1 MYANGG
7 VTCAEDALTF
17 LRDTHA
23 AGVAIGRAALKSP
36 WIFEDI
42 AALRRGETVKPRLA
56 PERVALLI
64 RLATLACGHRPEGV
78 AICEMRRFCG
88 WMLTGL
94 TGCEAVLTRLNG
106 VVTLDAFRALLEEY
120 LDALARRDDLD
131 IHPELLPRPTLDTVA
146 HRQAR
151 RMAKWM

>member
-1 MYANGG
+1 MKH
-7 VTCAEDALTF
+7 C
-17 LRDTHA
+17 
-23 AGVAIGRAALKSP
+23 RAALKAP

-42 AALRRGETVKPRLA
+42 ATLRRGESVGSRRA

-64 RLATLACGHRPEGV
+64 RLATLTCGHRPEGV

-88 WMLTGL
+88 WMLAGL
-94 TGCEAVLTRLNG
+94 TGYDAVLTRLNA
-106 VVTLDAFRALLEEY
+106 VVTLDGFRALLEGY
-120 LDALARRDDLD
+120 LDDLEKRGD
-131 IHPELLPRPTLDTVA
+131 LEIHPELLPKPTLDTVA